1 MLPGRVSGLLALA
14 LGLFIVAA
22 IALSFN
28 LARLRESFAFVE
40 HTNEVLRNI
49 AAAERALLEAESGER
64 GYLLTGESTYR
75 DSYDRAQAQ
84 IPGLLESLRQFVS
97 DNPDQTRHLIELR
110 ISIEARLDEFK
121 QAVELGRARLNEAL
135 AILSTARSR
144 QLTPQIEQQLS
155 QFTKAELSLL
165 EERQRNADRVTVL
178 ATAIAAAMGIL
189 ALLCAAIG
197 AFLLERQRT
206 IGQLQA
212 ANQVLAGSQEDLKS
226 REAHLEAIL
235 ATVPDAMVVIDERG
249 AIQSFSATAER
260 LFGFTTQ
267 EVQGR
272 NVSMLMPGPYRQE
285 HDGYLARYL
294 STSERRIIGVGRV
307 VVGQRKDG
315 GTFPMELAVGEV
327 LLNGTHHFIGFV
339 RDLSQRQERER
350 LLHEVQSELLHV
362 SRLSTMGEMAS
373 ALAHE
378 LNQPLSAMANYLQ
391 GSKRL
396 LENSADPRAEM
407 IRDALDKAAE
417 QTLRAGQVIQRLR
430 EFVGRGE
437 TEKRVESV
445 KKLVEEAS
453 VLALVAAKEKSI
465 HVEMQLDPSLD
476 LVLVDK
482 VQIQQVL
489 VNLLRNAIEAMQSC
503 PRRELVISTKP
514 ATDDMVAVSVIDTGS
529 GIAPEILPKLFQPFV
544 TTKKQGMGIGLS
556 LSRTIINS
564 HGGEITVAPNPNGG
578 TIFSFT
584 LRGVVPEELVDGK

>member
-49 AAAERALLEAESGER
+49 AAAERALLKLSLGER

-144 QLTPQIEQQLS
+144 QFIPQIEQQLS

-212 ANQVLAGSQEDLKS
+212 ANQFL
-226 REAHLEAIL
+226 REA
-235 ATVPDAMVVIDERG
+235 
-249 AIQSFSATAER
+249 
-260 LFGFTTQ
+260 
-267 EVQGR
+267 
-272 NVSMLMPGPYRQE
+272 
-285 HDGYLARYL
+285 
-294 STSERRIIGVGRV
+294 
-307 VVGQRKDG
+307 
-315 GTFPMELAVGEV
+315 
-327 LLNGTHHFIGFV
+327 
-339 RDLSQRQERER
+339 
-350 LLHEVQSELLHV
+350 
-362 SRLSTMGEMAS
+362 
-373 ALAHE
+373 
-378 LNQPLSAMANYLQ
+378 
-391 GSKRL
+391 
-396 LENSADPRAEM
+396 
-407 IRDALDKAAE
+407 
-417 QTLRAGQVIQRLR
+417 
-430 EFVGRGE
+430 
-437 TEKRVESV
+437 
-445 KKLVEEAS
+445 KK
-453 VLALVAAKEKSI
+453 
-465 HVEMQLDPSLD
+465 
-476 LVLVDK
+476 
-482 VQIQQVL
+482 
-489 VNLLRNAIEAMQSC
+489 
-503 PRRELVISTKP
+503 T
-514 ATDDMVAVSVIDTGS
+514 
-529 GIAPEILPKLFQPFV
+529 
-544 TTKKQGMGIGLS
+544 
-556 LSRTIINS
+556 
-564 HGGEITVAPNPNGG
+564 
-578 TIFSFT
+578 
-584 LRGVVPEELVDGK
+584 